1 MPALAKPH
9 DSLFRLLVA
18 DPGRAAVLLADYLPP
33 EVTERLDPD
42 YPPEHIEGT
51 AIDGEGRATQ
61 ADAIFRVRMKD
72 GDSARIYVLLE
83 HKSQPDARTPLQLW
97 RYILRLWIAEIESGE
112 RPPGRLSLIIPM
124 VFFHGSGPWNVPLS
138 ITAMIEAPE
147 GLEHLARN
155 LGAYI
160 LHRLPE
166 RAPDKLSSR
175 ADVAGV
181 LLALVLVFAKKKVT
195 DREAD
200 TLANSID
207 DSELGRYVL
216 QYIAEKLSLSPERLE
231 AALRRVGKEP
241 EAVEALMGTAAQ
253 AWLEQGEARGEKRGM
268 AAGIAQGKAAGIA
281 EGKAVGIAQGM
292 TGGKS
297 EALARLLKRR
307 FGPLPDKIQAHIAAA
322 TLDQLDRWLDA
333 VLDAPTLGA
342 IFGGTLDHR

>member
-1 MPALAKPH
+1 M
-9 DSLFRLLVA
+9 SRSTECRSRSTTG
-18 DPGRAAVLLADYLPP
+18 PGRAAVQLADYLPP
-33 EVTERLDPD
+33 EVTARLDPD

-83 HKSQPDARTPLQLW
+83 HKSQPDARTPLQLC

-138 ITAMIEAPE
+138 ITAMIDTPE

-155 LGAYI
+155 LEAYI
-160 LHRLPE
+160 LHRLPD
-166 RAPDKLSSR
+166 RAPDRLSSR

-181 LLALVLVFAKKKVT
+181 LLALVRRGDDKIPDA
-195 DREAD
+195 EAD
-200 TLANSID
+200 VMVAAIGVG
-207 DSELGRYVL
+207 DSELARYML
-216 QYIAEKLSLSPERLE
+216 MYLTGQLRLSLERLE
-231 AALRRVGKEP
+231 AALRRAGYDR
-241 EAVEALMGTAAQ
+241 EAVEPLKGTAAQ
-253 AWLEQGEARGEKRGM
+253 AWFEEGEAKGEARGEERGM
-268 AAGIAQGKAAGIA
+268 AVGVAQGR
-281 EGKAVGIAQGM
+281 AVGIAEGM

-297 EALARLLKRR
+297 ETLARLLKRR
-307 FGPLPDKIQAHIAAA
+307 FGPLPDKIQAHSAAA

-342 IFGGTLDHR
+342 VFGATSQHR

>member
-18 DPGRAAVLLADYLPP
+18 DPGRAAVLLSDYLPP
-33 EVTERLDPD
+33 EVTKRLDPD

-138 ITAMIEAPE
+138 ITAMIDAPA

-160 LHRLPE
+160 LHRLPD
-166 RAPDKLSSR
+166 RLSSR

-181 LLALVLVFAKKKVT
+181 LLALVLVFAKKKIT
-195 DREAD
+195 DGEAD
-200 TLANSID
+200 TMANSID

-268 AAGIAQGKAAGIA
+268 AAG
-281 EGKAVGIAQGM
+281 
-292 TGGKS
+292 KS
-297 EALARLLKRR
+297 ETLARQLKRR

-322 TLDQLDRWLDA
+322 TLEQLDRWLDA

-342 IFGGTLDHR
+342 VFGGTPDHR